1 MKVAFFDRDGTI
13 IDDYPDHKW
22 TSVKRPVFLDG
33 AIRTLKEVLNKGYK
47 IIIITNQYII
57 NEGYI
62 TEEQYQDITKQ
73 MLIELKNNDIS
84 IHDIYYCPHAK
95 TDGCYCIKPR
105 TGMIRQALK
114 VYPDIDL
121 SKSFM
126 VGDSAVDVELA
137 INMKIKGFGI
147 GIGSEYDDK
156 KIIQIEKIKDLI
168 NYL

>member
-22 TSVKRPVFLDG
+22 TNIKRPIFLDG
-33 AIRTLKEVLNKGYK
+33 AIRTVKEVLNKGYK
-47 IIIITNQYII
+47 IIIVTNQYII
-57 NEGYI
+57 NAGYI
-62 TEEQYQDITKQ
+62 KEEQYQDITKQ
-73 MLIELKNNDIS
+73 MLMELKSNDID

-95 TDGCYCIKPR
+95 TNGCYCIKPR
-105 TGMIRQALK
+105 IGMIRQALK
-114 VYPDIDL
+114 EYPDIDL

-137 INMKIKGFGI
+137 MNMKIKGFGI

-168 NYL
+168 NNL